1 MEMGIKVSDQN
12 RKHGY
17 AFIISWV
24 LLLASFLS
32 SSTAIAEVQTNQ
44 ELKQYV
50 SVSMNQL
57 VVKLKENK
65 DEYKKDK
72 DLFYRDLN
80 AELSKIID
88 FKRIALKVMGKY
100 GRKASKAQRV
110 QFIQI
115 FKQSLY
121 QTYAQVL
128 LENNEVEISVIN
140 ATLNPRNIKKAKVNI
155 AIKSAGGSSYDVSY
169 SLHKGKDQTYRVEN
183 IVVMGIN
190 LGLAYKD
197 RFQQQVKAN
206 KGNIKT
212 VIDNWTFDGA
222 V

>member
-1 MEMGIKVSDQN
+1 MSRQK

-17 AFIISWV
+17 AIFISWV
-24 LLLASFLS
+24 LLFTSFLS
-32 SSTAIAEVQTNQ
+32 SSIAVAEVRTNQ
-44 ELKQYV
+44 ELRQYI
-50 SVSMNQL
+50 SASMNQL
-57 VVKLKENK
+57 VVKLKENQ
-65 DEYKKDK
+65 EVYKQDK

-80 AELSKIID
+80 AELSKVID
-88 FKRIALKVMGKY
+88 FKRIALKVMGKH
-100 GRKASKAQRV
+100 GRKASKAQRM
-110 QFIQI
+110 QFIHI

-140 ATLNPRNIKKAKVNI
+140 ATLNPRNAKKAKVNI
-155 AIKSAGGSSYDVSY
+155 AIKSAGGSNYDVSY

-197 RFQQQVKAN
+197 RFQKQVKAN
-206 KGNIKT
+206 KGDIKT
-212 VIDNWTFDGA
+212 VIDNWTFDGS

>member
-1 MEMGIKVSDQN
+1 MGIKVSNQN

-17 AFIISWV
+17 GFIISWV
-24 LLLASFLS
+24 LLLSSFLS

-88 FKRIALKVMGKY
+88 FKRIALKVMGKH
-100 GRKASKAQRV
+100 GRKASKAQRE

>member
-1 MEMGIKVSDQN
+1 MKADSRVSGKN
-12 RKHGY
+12 RKRDY
-17 AFIISWV
+17 TIYITWV
-24 LLLASFLS
+24 LLIISFLS
-32 SSTAIAEVQTNQ
+32 SATVAAEVQTSQ

-50 SVSMNQL
+50 SASMNQL

-65 DEYKKDK
+65 EVYKKDN

-80 AELSKIID
+80 VELSKIID
-88 FKRIALKVMGKY
+88 FKRIALKVMGKH
-100 GRKASKAQRV
+100 GRKASKAQRK
-110 QFIQI
+110 QFVHI

-128 LENNEVEISVIN
+128 LQNNEVEISVLN
-140 ATLNPRNIKKAKVNI
+140 ATLNPRNAKKAKVNM
-155 AIKSAGGSSYDVSY
+155 AIKSAGGSSYEVSY

-197 RFQQQVKAN
+197 RFQQQVKVH
-206 KGNIKT
+206 KGDIKS
-212 VIDNWTFDGA
+212 VIDNWAFDGA

>member
-1 MEMGIKVSDQN
+1 MGIKVSDQN

>member
-1 MEMGIKVSDQN
+1 MSKQN

-17 AFIISWV
+17 AIFISWV
-24 LLLASFLS
+24 LLFTSFLL
-32 SSTAIAEVQTNQ
+32 SSTVVAEVRTNQ
-44 ELKQYV
+44 ELRQYI
-50 SVSMNQL
+50 SASMNQL
-57 VVKLKENK
+57 VVKLKENQ
-65 DEYKKDK
+65 EVYKQDK

-80 AELSKIID
+80 AELSKVID
-88 FKRIALKVMGKY
+88 FKRIALKVMGKH
-100 GRKASKAQRV
+100 GRKASKAQRT
-110 QFIQI
+110 QFIHI

-140 ATLNPRNIKKAKVNI
+140 ATLNPRNAKKAKVNI
-155 AIKSAGGSSYDVSY
+155 AIKSAGGSNYDVSY

-197 RFQQQVKAN
+197 RFQKQVIAN
-206 KGNIKT
+206 KGDINT
-212 VIDNWTFDGA
+212 VIDNWTFDSS

>member
-1 MEMGIKVSDQN
+1 MGIKVSNQN
-12 RKHGY
+12 RKHCH

-24 LLLASFLS
+24 LLFTSFLS
-32 SSTAIAEVQTNQ
+32 SSIAVAEVHTNQ
-44 ELKQYV
+44 ELKQYI
-50 SVSMNQL
+50 STSMNQL

-65 DEYKKDK
+65 VEYKKDK

-80 AELSKIID
+80 AELSKVID

-100 GRKASKAQRV
+100 GRKASKTQRA

-128 LENNEVEISVIN
+128 LDNNEVEISVIN
-140 ATLNPRNIKKAKVNI
+140 ATLNPRNVKKAKVNI

>member
-1 MEMGIKVSDQN
+1 MGITVSLQT
-12 RKHGY
+12 RKY
-17 AFIISWV
+17 AYTLLATW
-24 LLLASFLS
+24 LLLAFLIS
-32 SSTAIAEVQTNQ
+32 SSIAVAEVQTNQ
-44 ELKQYV
+44 ALKQYI
-50 SVSMNQL
+50 SNSMNHL

-65 DEYKKDK
+65 EAYKNDK

-80 AELSKIID
+80 DELNKVID
-88 FKRIALKVMGKY
+88 FKRIALKVMGKH
-100 GRKASKAQRV
+100 GRKASKAQRA
-110 QFIQI
+110 QFISI

-140 ATLNPRNIKKAKVNI
+140 ATLNPRNAKKAKVNI
-155 AIKSAGGSSYDVSY
+155 TIKSAEGSSYDVAY

-197 RFQQQVKAN
+197 RFQQQLKAN
-206 KGNIKT
+206 KGNINA
-212 VIDNWTFDGA
+212 VIENWSFDSA

>member
-1 MEMGIKVSDQN
+1 MGIKARFQN

-17 AFIISWV
+17 ALIISLV
-24 LLLASFLS
+24 LLLTSVLS
-32 SSTAIAEVQTNQ
+32 SSIVFAEVQTNKA
-44 ELKQYV
+44 LKQYI
-50 SVSMNQL
+50 STSMNQL
-57 VVKLKENK
+57 VVKLKENQ
-65 DEYKKDK
+65 DEYKNDK
-72 DLFYRDLN
+72 ELFYRDLN
-80 AELSKIID
+80 IELSKVID
-88 FKRIALKVMGKY
+88 FKRIALKVMGKH
-100 GRKASKAQRV
+100 GRTASKAQRA

-121 QTYAQVL
+121 KTYAQVL
-128 LENNEVEISVIN
+128 LENNEVEISVVN
-140 ATLNPRNIKKAKVNI
+140 ATLNPRNTQKAKVNI
-155 AIKSAGGSSYDVSY
+155 AIKSAGGSNYDVSY

-206 KGNIKT
+206 KGNIKS
-212 VIDNWTFDGA
+212 VIENWSFDDA

>member
-1 MEMGIKVSDQN
+1 MGINVSNQS

-17 AFIISWV
+17 AFLISWA
-24 LLLASFLS
+24 LLLATFLS
-32 SSTAIAEVQTNQ
+32 PSVVIAEVHTNQ
-44 ELKQYV
+44 ELKQYI
-50 SVSMNQL
+50 STSMNQL
-57 VVKLKENK
+57 VVKLKKNK
-65 DEYKKDK
+65 DEYQKDK
-72 DLFYRDLN
+72 TLFYRDLN
-80 AELSKIID
+80 AELSKVID
-88 FKRIALKVMGKY
+88 FKRIALKVMGKH
-100 GRKASKAQRV
+100 GRKASKAQRA
-110 QFIQI
+110 QFINK

-128 LENNEVEISVIN
+128 LENNDVEISVIN
-140 ATLNPRNIKKAKVNI
+140 ATLNPRNIKKAKVNL
-155 AIKSAGGSSYDVSY
+155 AIKSAGGSNYDVSY

>member
-1 MEMGIKVSDQN
+1 MGVKLSDQN

-17 AFIISWV
+17 VFLISWV
-24 LLLASFLS
+24 LLLASFFS
-32 SSTAIAEVQTNQ
+32 SSTVVADVQTNQ
-44 ELKQYV
+44 ELKQYI
-50 SVSMNQL
+50 SSSMNQL

-65 DEYKKDK
+65 DEYQKDK
-72 DLFYRDLN
+72 ALFYRDLN
-80 AELSKIID
+80 AELSKVVD
-88 FKRIALKVMGKY
+88 FKRIAMKVMGKH
-100 GRKASKAQRV
+100 GRKASKAQRT
-110 QFIQI
+110 QFIHI

-140 ATLNPRNIKKAKVNI
+140 ATLNPRNVKKAKVNI
-155 AIKSAGGSSYDVSY
+155 EIKSAAGSRYDVSY

-206 KGNIKT
+206 KGNVKT
-212 VIDNWTFDGA
+212 VIDNWSFDDA